1 MIYPNNFEDIVGFS
15 PLREDIKRFC
25 RLESAQAKA
34 IEFGFVRDEL
44 ELFKRLD
51 EIDECN
57 LLNEQLPSLFEWG
70 KVVDID
76 ESLKHVSVD
85 GYFLMETEWVSV
97 LTVLKSYQ
105 RFAQALT
112 NRQGDFPRWAVLFG
126 PSEAARGC
134 QALIVKV
141 IDEEG
146 NIHNNASSEYQKIS
160 LEISRMEREARNA
173 TKSIF
178 KEWKALGY
186 TADTDVTIREERL
199 VIPVLAEFKRKV
211 KGFVKDVSATGKVL
225 FIEPASLLEVNNRL
239 RELFADRKRER
250 ERLLKQLT
258 RDIAPFTPQLLQLTA
273 NLSTADF
280 IYAKWQM
287 LQLIQAERPRFK
299 KDGGIYLK
307 SVVHPVLKRELGKQ
321 NKKIIPLDIELQDQ
335 RIVVVSGPN
344 AGGKS
349 VVLKTVLLTQYMF
362 QCGLFVS
369 AKPESEMGI
378 FEQLMIDCG
387 DGQSIEAGLST
398 FSAHLANLKAIMDHG
413 SDRSLIGLDELGT
426 GTDPR
431 YGAPIA
437 QSVLERLAEKK
448 SFVIATTHFSQIR
461 EWGARNPKV
470 MQASMAYDAVKLE
483 PRYQFVSGKPGS
495 SFALELMRKT
505 GFDTEWLESIQELAG
520 QQLGKTEDL
529 MLDLDRKNEHLQQ
542 LLQDNQRKNAHLQQ
556 LIDDYS
562 QVKDKIQSKRQQIID
577 QTRLESQK
585 ILSKANQQIEETI
598 RIIRE
603 NRADKNKTQKARQEL
618 DGFKKTV
625 DDKLKPLAGLDK
637 SLVGKSV
644 EEKTSPEN
652 TGKEKPVSVKIM
664 AGSKV
669 KNTINGQKGEVIE
682 IKKDK
687 VLVVFGLIKMW
698 VPMSELQA
706 VGGTE
711 SVQKKQGT
719 GFQWI
724 ERQSTFSANLDIR
737 GLRGEESIL
746 KIQKWLD
753 EGYALGSRDL
763 KVIHGRGDGILRKL
777 IRDYLKTVNFVKS
790 YKYETEQQGG
800 DGATLITLN

>member
-1 MIYPNNFEDIVGFS
+1 MIYPNNFEDVVGFT
-15 PLREDIKRFC
+15 PLREDIIRLC
-25 RLESAQAKA
+25 RLESAQKKA
-34 IEFGFVRDEL
+34 ELFGFVSDKE

-70 KVVDID
+70 KIVDID
-76 ESLKHVSVD
+76 ENLKHVNVE
-85 GYFLMETEWVSV
+85 GYFLMETEWISV
-97 LTVLKSYQ
+97 LIVLKSYLK
-105 RFAQALT
+105 FSLALS
-112 NRQGDFPRWAVLFG
+112 NRQGDFPRWASLFG
-126 PSEAARGC
+126 PSDAAKSC
-134 QALIVKV
+134 QSLIVKL

-146 NIHNNASSEYQKIS
+146 NIHLNASPVYQKIS

-186 TADTDVTIREERL
+186 TADTEVTIREERL

-225 FIEPASLLEVNNRL
+225 FIEPASLLEINNRL
-239 RELFADRKRER
+239 RELFAEKKRER

-258 RDIAPFTPQLLQLTA
+258 RDVAPFSPQLLQLTA

-280 IYAKWQM
+280 IFAKWQM
-287 LQLIQAERPRFK
+287 IQLIQAERPRFK
-299 KDGGIYLK
+299 EDGGIYLK
-307 SVVHPVLKRELGKQ
+307 SVVHPVLKRELGRQ

-362 QCGLFVS
+362 QCGLFIS
-369 AKPESEMGI
+369 AKPESEMGL
-378 FEQLMIDCG
+378 FKQLMIDCG

-413 SDRSLIGLDELGT
+413 SDRSLVGLDELGT

-437 QSVLERLAEKK
+437 QAVLERLAEKR
-448 SFVIATTHFSQIR
+448 SFVVATTHFSQIR
-461 EWGARNPKV
+461 EWGARSPFV
-470 MQASMAYDAVKLE
+470 LQASMAYDAVKLE

-505 GFDTEWLESIQELAG
+505 GFDSAWLESIQELAG
-520 QQLGKTEDL
+520 KQLGKTEDL

-542 LLQDNQRKNAHLQQ
+542 LLQENQRKTIHLQQ

-562 QVKDKIQSKRQQIID
+562 QIKEKIQSKRQQIID

-603 NRADKNKTQKARQEL
+603 NRADKNKTQKARKDL
-618 DGFKKTV
+618 DGFKKSV
-625 DDKLKPLAGLDK
+625 DDKLNPQNNKPTT
-637 SLVGKSV
+637 S
-644 EEKTSPEN
+644 EEIESNVKTSLPRSEQAI
-652 TGKEKPVSVKIM
+652 EKKLKII

-698 VPMSELQA
+698 VPISELQ
-706 VGGTE
+706 VIGNLE
-711 SVQKKQGT
+711 SAQKKKGS

-753 EGYALGSRDL
+753 EAYALGSRDL

>member
-1 MIYPNNFEDIVGFS
+1 VIYPNNFEDIVGFS

-34 IEFGFVRDEL
+34 IAFGFVRDEL

-112 NRQGDFPRWAVLFG
+112 NRQGDFPRWAALFG

-299 KDGGIYLK
+299 KDG
-307 SVVHPVLKRELGKQ
+307 
-321 NKKIIPLDIELQDQ
+321 
-335 RIVVVSGPN
+335 
-344 AGGKS
+344 
-349 VVLKTVLLTQYMF
+349 
-362 QCGLFVS
+362 
-369 AKPESEMGI
+369 
-378 FEQLMIDCG
+378 
-387 DGQSIEAGLST
+387 
-398 FSAHLANLKAIMDHG
+398 
-413 SDRSLIGLDELGT
+413 
-426 GTDPR
+426 
-431 YGAPIA
+431 
-437 QSVLERLAEKK
+437 
-448 SFVIATTHFSQIR
+448 
-461 EWGARNPKV
+461 
-470 MQASMAYDAVKLE
+470 
-483 PRYQFVSGKPGS
+483 
-495 SFALELMRKT
+495 
-505 GFDTEWLESIQELAG
+505 
-520 QQLGKTEDL
+520 
-529 MLDLDRKNEHLQQ
+529 
-542 LLQDNQRKNAHLQQ
+542 
-556 LIDDYS
+556 
-562 QVKDKIQSKRQQIID
+562 
-577 QTRLESQK
+577 
-585 ILSKANQQIEETI
+585 
-598 RIIRE
+598 
-603 NRADKNKTQKARQEL
+603 
-618 DGFKKTV
+618 
-625 DDKLKPLAGLDK
+625 
-637 SLVGKSV
+637 
-644 EEKTSPEN
+644 
-652 TGKEKPVSVKIM
+652 
-664 AGSKV
+664 
-669 KNTINGQKGEVIE
+669 
-682 IKKDK
+682 
-687 VLVVFGLIKMW
+687 
-698 VPMSELQA
+698 
-706 VGGTE
+706 
-711 SVQKKQGT
+711 
-719 GFQWI
+719 
-724 ERQSTFSANLDIR
+724 
-737 GLRGEESIL
+737 
-746 KIQKWLD
+746 
-753 EGYALGSRDL
+753 
-763 KVIHGRGDGILRKL
+763 
-777 IRDYLKTVNFVKS
+777 
-790 YKYETEQQGG
+790 
-800 DGATLITLN
+800 

>member
-1 MIYPNNFEDIVGFS
+1 
-15 PLREDIKRFC
+15 
-25 RLESAQAKA
+25 
-34 IEFGFVRDEL
+34 
-44 ELFKRLD
+44 
-51 EIDECN
+51 
-57 LLNEQLPSLFEWG
+57 
-70 KVVDID
+70 
-76 ESLKHVSVD
+76 
-85 GYFLMETEWVSV
+85 
-97 LTVLKSYQ
+97 
-105 RFAQALT
+105 
-112 NRQGDFPRWAVLFG
+112 
-126 PSEAARGC
+126 
-134 QALIVKV
+134 
-141 IDEEG
+141 
-146 NIHNNASSEYQKIS
+146 
-160 LEISRMEREARNA
+160 
-173 TKSIF
+173 
-178 KEWKALGY
+178 
-186 TADTDVTIREERL
+186 
-199 VIPVLAEFKRKV
+199 
-211 KGFVKDVSATGKVL
+211 
-225 FIEPASLLEVNNRL
+225 
-239 RELFADRKRER
+239 
-250 ERLLKQLT
+250 
-258 RDIAPFTPQLLQLTA
+258 
-273 NLSTADF
+273 
-280 IYAKWQM
+280 
-287 LQLIQAERPRFK
+287 
-299 KDGGIYLK
+299 
-307 SVVHPVLKRELGKQ
+307 
-321 NKKIIPLDIELQDQ
+321 
-335 RIVVVSGPN
+335 
-344 AGGKS
+344 
-349 VVLKTVLLTQYMF
+349 
-362 QCGLFVS
+362 
-369 AKPESEMGI
+369 
-378 FEQLMIDCG
+378 MIDCG

-413 SDRSLIGLDELGT
+413 SERSLIGLDELGT

-437 QSVLERLAEKK
+437 QSVLERLSEKN

-505 GFDTEWLESIQELAG
+505 GFDADWLESIQELAG
-520 QQLGKTEDL
+520 KQLGKTEDL

-542 LLQDNQRKNAHLQQ
+542 LIADNEQKNRHLQQ

-603 NRADKNKTQKARQEL
+603 NRADKDKTQKARQKL
-618 DGFKKTV
+618 DGFKKSV
-625 DDKLKPLAGLDK
+625 DEKLKSSPNQQKPVLAK
-637 SLVGKSV
+637 ST
-644 EEKTSPEN
+644 EEKSSLEKE
-652 TGKEKPVSVKIM
+652 GKEKPIPVKIM
-664 AGSKV
+664 AGTKV
-669 KNTINGQKGEVIE
+669 KNTMNGQKGEVVE

-698 VPMSELQA
+698 VPMTELQA

-711 SVQKKQGT
+711 GVQKKQGT

-753 EGYALGSRDL
+753 EAYALGSRDL